1 MFCASSGLAPMRGF
15 IQERAAQKA
24 SGCEFGQFFFGCR
37 SPKTDFLYSN
47 NDLAEWTKQGV
58 VEVRPAFSWAEDSEG
73 CKYVQE

>member
-1 MFCASSGLAPMRGF
+1 MRGF

-24 SGCEFGQFFFGCR
+24 SGREVGQMLLFFGCR
-37 SPKTDFLYSN
+37 SPKTDFLYSD